1 MGVGYLGAYGGVGVY
16 GVFGR
21 CGGGGCGVNEGY
33 VVGLGEVKGGVANR
47 PYWDQPE
54 RTNSPRRGGAQP
66 LQGVSAEH
74 LPTYFPPLPSPPGQT
89 LRLRPRLPPQHHAGA
104 GVPRLRHADRQG

>member
-1 MGVGYLGAYGGVGVY
+1 MGEGLWGGTVVLRVLGGVGYWGAYGGVGVY

-54 RTNSPRRGGAQP
+54 RTNTPRRGGGA
-66 LQGVSAEH
+66 A
-74 LPTYFPPLPSPPGQT
+74 PSGG
-89 LRLRPRLPPQHHAGA
+89 LR
-104 GVPRLRHADRQG
+104 